1 MIEIK
6 NLCFRYGKNNLF
18 NNLQLSVKAGNIY
31 GLLGK
36 NGAGKSTLLKIIS
49 GMLYAEKGTCEV
61 NDISSFKRLPQFLE
75 DIYYLPEEFYLPS
88 LKTLDYEKNYG
99 DLYPKFDSLKFREYQ
114 IEFDLDPDSDKRLS
128 KLSLGQKKK
137 YLLAFGLA
145 TGTSLL
151 ILDEP
156 TNGLDIPSKR
166 QFRRLVS
173 MAMSDSRTIII
184 STHQV
189 KDVENLIDP
198 VIVLEQG
205 KILFNESLERI
216 NTNLSVTIENDA
228 DPQALYSEENINGF
242 TIVRKNRNHD
252 EGEIDLEILFNT
264 VISSGDQIQKFFNEE
279 VSGE

>member
-1 MIEIK
+1 MINIS
-6 NLCFRYGKNNLF
+6 NLHFRYGKNQLF
-18 NNLQLSVKAGNIY
+18 SDLHLKVQEGNIY

-49 GMLYAEKGTCEV
+49 GMLFVEEGSCMVKDV
-61 NDISSFKRLPQFLE
+61 SSFKRLPSFLE
-75 DIYYLPEEFYLPS
+75 DIYYLPEEFYLPP
-88 LKTLDYEKNYG
+88 LKSTEYEVMFG
-99 DLYPKFDSLKFREYQ
+99 ELYPRFNSQQFREYLK
-114 IEFDLDPDSDKRLS
+114 EFDLDPNSDKRLS

-145 TGTSLL
+145 SGTSLL
-151 ILDEP
+151 LLDEP

-173 MAMSDSRTIII
+173 MAMSDNRTIII

-198 VIVLEQG
+198 VIILDEG
-205 KILFNESLERI
+205 KILFNESMEIINRNLTVSIEKERHP
-216 NTNLSVTIENDA
+216 E
-228 DPQALYSEENINGF
+228 ALYSEEGLSGY
-242 TIVRKNRNHD
+242 TTVLRNKEGE

-264 VISSGDQIQKFFNEE
+264 VIASG
-279 VSGE
+279 GELRRIVKGEAE

>member
-1 MIEIK
+1 MVNIE
-6 NLCFRYGKNNLF
+6 NLNFRYGKNVLF
-18 NNLQLSVKAGNIY
+18 SDLRMNVKEGNIY

-49 GMLYAEKGTCEV
+49 GMLYPEKGLCTV
-61 NDISSFKRLPQFLE
+61 KNVSSFKRQPSFLE
-75 DIYYLPEEFYLPS
+75 DLYYLPEEFYLPP
-88 LKTLDYEKNYG
+88 LKSSEYEVLVG
-99 DLYPKFDSLKFREYQ
+99 GLYPRFDQVKFHEYLREF
-114 IEFDLDPDSDKRLS
+114 ELEADMEKRLS

-145 TGTSLL
+145 SGTSLL
-151 ILDEP
+151 LLDEP

-173 MAMSDSRTIII
+173 MAMSDNRTIII

-198 VIVLEQG
+198 VIILDEG
-205 KILFNESLERI
+205 KILFNESMEVI
-216 NTNLSVTIENDA
+216 NRNLKVTVEKEENPA
-228 DPQALYSEENINGF
+228 ALYSEEGLSGF
-242 TIVRKNRNHD
+242 TTVTRNDRGD

-264 VISSGDQIQKFFNEE
+264 IVASGSTVKKLINGE
-279 VSGE
+279 V